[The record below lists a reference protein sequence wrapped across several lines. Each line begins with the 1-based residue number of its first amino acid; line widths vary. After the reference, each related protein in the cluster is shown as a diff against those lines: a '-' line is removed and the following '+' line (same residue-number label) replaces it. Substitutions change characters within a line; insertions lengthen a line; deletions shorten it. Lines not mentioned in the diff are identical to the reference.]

1 MGEIEVISV
10 VRDST
15 ERVLIGVTVVLKVD
29 EASRV
34 VSLIMAVCVVAA
46 VKDSPM
52 EVEVMYVSVVVGA
65 KEVSTILR
73 NDLFFFAVEVVFSA
87 SVVLLLI

>member
-29 EASRV
+29 EASTV

-52 EVEVMYVSVVVGA
+52 EVEVMYVRSVVVGA
-65 KEVSTILR
+65 KVVSAGSCIELDMLILC
-73 NDLFFFAVEVVFSA
+73 EVVLSA
-87 SVVLLLI
+87 

>member
-34 VSLIMAVCVVAA
+34 VSLIMAVPIEATVE
-46 VKDSPM
+46 DSP
-52 EVEVMYVSVVVGA
+52 
-65 KEVSTILR
+65 KEL
-73 NDLFFFAVEVVFSA
+73 D
-87 SVVLLLI
+87 